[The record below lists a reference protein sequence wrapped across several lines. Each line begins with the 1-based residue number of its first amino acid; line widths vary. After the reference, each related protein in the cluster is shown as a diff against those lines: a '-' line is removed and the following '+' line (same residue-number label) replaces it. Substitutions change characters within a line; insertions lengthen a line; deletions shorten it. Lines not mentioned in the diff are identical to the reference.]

1 MIKAR
6 CPTCAKKIEIKT
18 IDDLP
23 TFPFCSERCRLV
35 DLGRWI
41 DERYAVPVTKPGEIN
56 GHTEPGRRAEGGDA
70 GEVDPGFDPDAD
82 E

>member
-6 CPTCAKKIEIKT
+6 CPTCSKKIEVKT
-18 IDDLP
+18 LDDLP

-56 GHTEPGRRAEGGDA
+56 GHTEPPRRGDA
-70 GEVDPGFDPDAD
+70 GEVDSGFDSDAD